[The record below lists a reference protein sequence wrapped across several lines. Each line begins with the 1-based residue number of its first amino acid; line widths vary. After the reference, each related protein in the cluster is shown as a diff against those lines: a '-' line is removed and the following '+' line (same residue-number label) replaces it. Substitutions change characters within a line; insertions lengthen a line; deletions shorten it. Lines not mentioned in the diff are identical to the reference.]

1 MSHFAYFGYGSLI
14 NRATH
19 QNDVVEVRAA
29 RLTGWRR
36 CWRPRPDM
44 PGFPAVLLSVRREAD
59 AVCHGVVVT
68 DHVDNLAALDAREA
82 RYDRHQVAVQEL
94 HLHEGDHPDMPVYVY
109 QARDAIPPH
118 RDPPHILQSYLD
130 AVMMGLLEVHGEA
143 AVADFIATTD
153 GFDYPIHRDR
163 GSPVY
168 PRAIGIGAE
177 ERALFDAMLEEA
189 GCRFA

>member
-29 RLTGWRR
+29 RLNGWRR

-44 PGFPAVLLSVRREAD
+44 PGFPAVLLSVRREEGAS
-59 AVCHGVVVT
+59 CEGVVVT
-68 DHVDNLAALDAREA
+68 DHVGNLAALDAREA
-82 RYDRHQVAVQEL
+82 RYSRHELGHGEL
-94 HLHEGDHPDMPVYVY
+94 HLHEGEHPAMPVYVY
-109 QARDAIPPH
+109 QANEAIPPH

-130 AVMMGLLEVHGEA
+130 AVMKGLLELHGEA
-143 AVADFIATTD
+143 SVAAFIATTD

-163 GSPVY
+163 TDPVY
-168 PRAIGIGAE
+168 PRAIGIDAAE
-177 ERALFDAMLEEA
+177 MALFDALLEEA